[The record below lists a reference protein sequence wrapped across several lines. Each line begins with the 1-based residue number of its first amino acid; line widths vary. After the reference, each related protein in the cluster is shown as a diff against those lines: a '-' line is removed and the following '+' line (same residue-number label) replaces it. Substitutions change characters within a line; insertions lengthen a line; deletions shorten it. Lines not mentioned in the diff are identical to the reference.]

1 MSDNHNNYTAKEI
14 LEIKGIVTYGA
25 ILIVTLAI
33 ASIFQYLAGI
43 KVTDML
49 KTLVSY
55 SFCIF
60 LTYVIFK
67 RKKKKLDTTALA
79 WTVAILTNIL
89 IIYARFNYAANYGW
103 QYALEGIQMYAIS
116 LLMLIIVQFMYNK
129 KIYISM
135 YVLQVVFWVLFL
147 YLAIKSGVDIPFNGI
162 IDGKPHHGL
171 LLSRQIYL
179 ILIFIIVGY
188 VSYNNIPVIESFD
201 RKTTRQREKISVQ
214 SEKQKQLATA
224 VKNNA
229 KDLFEQ
235 VDEQN
240 RELSDFN
247 ENLQNQAATFEEIAG
262 TIQELQALS
271 QEISNLARDQV
282 QGNSDM
288 DFTMEEFFGIKEE
301 TKQRLNDSLK
311 NIEVVV
317 KQSNIGYDILESVEK
332 TIIELKDQSTKI
344 SGSISV
350 IIDIADQ
357 INLLSLNASIEAARA
372 GEHGRGFAVVADEI
386 GKLATMTG
394 ESIKD
399 IESTLSAGS
408 QKTESG
414 VRIIKD
420 ASENIKLMIDQML
433 QSSQKIDNLRDN
445 IFLEEKFLK
454 GINELMKNNVELSKI
469 TGQGTQQQRMSLEE
483 MSKSIEK
490 LNDELL
496 QMAEGIAKIAVSSQ
510 FLCENAKM
518 LTEHTEQAGDEDE
531 EI

>member
-1 MSDNHNNYTAKEI
+1 
-14 LEIKGIVTYGA
+14 
-25 ILIVTLAI
+25 
-33 ASIFQYLAGI
+33 
-43 KVTDML
+43 
-49 KTLVSY
+49 
-55 SFCIF
+55 
-60 LTYVIFK
+60 
-67 RKKKKLDTTALA
+67 
-79 WTVAILTNIL
+79 
-89 IIYARFNYAANYGW
+89 
-103 QYALEGIQMYAIS
+103 
-116 LLMLIIVQFMYNK
+116 
-129 KIYISM
+129 
-135 YVLQVVFWVLFL
+135 
-147 YLAIKSGVDIPFNGI
+147 
-162 IDGKPHHGL
+162 
-171 LLSRQIYL
+171 
-179 ILIFIIVGY
+179 
-188 VSYNNIPVIESFD
+188 
-201 RKTTRQREKISVQ
+201 
-214 SEKQKQLATA
+214 
-224 VKNNA
+224 
-229 KDLFEQ
+229 
-235 VDEQN
+235 
-240 RELSDFN
+240 
-247 ENLQNQAATFEEIAG
+247 
-262 TIQELQALS
+262 
-271 QEISNLARDQV
+271 
-282 QGNSDM
+282 M